1 MSLRRRA
8 LLGSA
13 TALLLAA
20 CAGTNGPADSQ
31 RAAAASAAAPGARPD
46 TRPDAPA
53 HAPADA
59 PPEPQPSAGPT
70 PEPAEGLLWRID
82 PAASLLQVLAFRQG
96 ALAGLGHNHVLTAP
110 RLQGWLQLPADAP
123 DPTRLSPAQLARTRF
138 ALALRLEDVALDEPA
153 RRAQLGPAFASR
165 PDAQAIAGTRANLL
179 GPAMLDAARHPWLR
193 VQSAMLRGEG
203 AQVLAEV
210 EIDWHGQQRR
220 WRLPLALAMA
230 PSAEGQVLR
239 VQGQMALRLTDFG
252 IQPLSLLG
260 GMLAVQDDIGVT
272 LDLVL
277 RPR

>member
-13 TALLLAA
+13 AALGLAA
-20 CAGTNGPADSQ
+20 CAGTGGPAGSQ
-31 RAAAASAAAPGARPD
+31 RAGVAPASAPNARPEPGARD
-46 TRPDAPA
+46 
-53 HAPADA
+53 
-59 PPEPQPSAGPT
+59 ESGLL

-96 ALAGLGHNHVLTAP
+96 ALAGLGHNHVVTAP

-123 DPTRLSPAQLARTRF
+123 DPTLLSPAQLARTRF

-193 VQSAMLRGEG
+193 VQSVMLGGEG
-203 AQVLAEV
+203 AQLLAEI

-220 WRLPLALAMA
+220 WRLPLALV

-272 LDLVL
+272 LNLAL
-277 RPR
+277 RQR